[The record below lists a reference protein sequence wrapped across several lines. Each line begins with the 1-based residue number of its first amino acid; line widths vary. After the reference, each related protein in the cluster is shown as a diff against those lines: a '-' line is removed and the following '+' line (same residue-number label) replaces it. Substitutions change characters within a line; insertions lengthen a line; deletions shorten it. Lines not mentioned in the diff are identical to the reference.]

1 MPVFPR
7 QLPTSFVNGRRL
19 EMHGKG
25 EKQGCNTS
33 ADMRRRRQIVRAR
46 PGPLRYSK
54 SALPISKIRSFQ
66 AVQKRILS
74 AHCLPRIAASAFVVF
89 GVAVLIAAG
98 LTAGPQPAAAQQGF
112 GNFFSYQGPPKK
124 RVVRKRRAP
133 AASSETAQTTPE
145 GAKKAGAEKTASEKT
160 GPKGAVYAIV
170 SLPDQHMN
178 VYDATGRIASTRVS
192 TGQSGYRTPAGIYSV
207 IGKSRYHRSNIYSG
221 APMPWMQRITWSGI
235 AMHAGVVPG
244 YPASHGCIRLPYSFA
259 PVMFNLTKMGARVV
273 VVSRDTTPVDFAH
286 DFLPLPKMQP
296 APAGAQ
302 QAAAETPVKV
312 ASVDSEMT
320 TAAVPDTTTST
331 LLNPIAYAGMLKDK
345 ALADKTAADQTA
357 KDALAAAQAAGAE
370 ARQAVDDV
378 RAGEAAV
385 AGAEAKIAAIDAR
398 MTAPVAQPVAATP
411 TATGATTSESEK
423 ATAQADLNSARA
435 ALTEARAREAA
446 KTPGAFAAVEAWKRA
461 AAAATDASDLVDEAE
476 RRRSQVSV
484 FISRKE
490 GRIFI
495 RQNWKEV
502 WEAPVTFRDPDRPL
516 GTHIYTAAD
525 AAADGSAVKWVAIS
539 VPAEGQPPKETAARG
554 KDKQAAAQ
562 VADAPAP
569 ETAAGALDRIELPQ
583 GARERIAE
591 LLWTGGSLIVSDN
604 PRSYEMGE
612 YTDFIVLTR

>member
-1 MPVFPR
+1 
-7 QLPTSFVNGRRL
+7 
-19 EMHGKG
+19 
-25 EKQGCNTS
+25 
-33 ADMRRRRQIVRAR
+33 
-46 PGPLRYSK
+46 
-54 SALPISKIRSFQ
+54 
-66 AVQKRILS
+66 VQKRILS
-74 AHCLPRIAASAFVVF
+74 AHCLPRFAASTFAIF
-89 GVAVLIAAG
+89 GVAALIAAG
-98 LTAGPQPAAAQQGF
+98 LIAGTQPAAAQQGF
-112 GNFFSYQGPPKK
+112 GNFFSYQGTPKK

-133 AASSETAQTTPE
+133 AAETSSETAGASEAGAAASTAQKPD
-145 GAKKAGAEKTASEKT
+145 AKKSTETKKPAETKS
-160 GPKGAVYAIV
+160 GPQGFVYAVV

-178 VYDATGRIASTRVS
+178 VYDSTGRIASTRVS

-259 PVMFNLTKMGARVV
+259 PVMFNLTKVGARVV
-273 VVSRDTTPVDFAH
+273 VASRDTAPVDFAH

-296 APAGAQ
+296 TPAGTQ
-302 QAAAETPVKV
+302 QAAGEPPVKL
-312 ASVDSEMT
+312 ASIDSEMT
-320 TAAVPDTTTST
+320 TAAVPETATPA
-331 LLNPIAYAGMLKDK
+331 LLNPIAYAGVLKDR
-345 ALADKTAADQTA
+345 ALADKAVADQAA

-378 RAGEAAV
+378 RIGEAAV
-385 AGAEAKIAAIDAR
+385 TAAEAQIAAIDAR
-398 MTAPVAQPVAATP
+398 MAAPVAQPVAAAP
-411 TATGATTSESEK
+411 TTGTTSGEADKTAAQSEL
-423 ATAQADLNSARA
+423 TRAQA
-435 ALTEARAREAA
+435 TVVEARARVAIKSPA
-446 KTPGAFAAVEAWKRA
+446 AFAAVETWKRA
-461 AAAATDASDLVDEAE
+461 VAASEAAGNLVEEAD
-476 RRRSQVSV
+476 RRVSHVSV

-516 GTHIYTAAD
+516 GTHIYTATD
-525 AAADGSAVKWVAIS
+525 AATDGSAVKWTAIS
-539 VPAEGQPPKETAARG
+539 IPAEGQPPKEAAARG
-554 KDKQAAAQ
+554 KDKQAVAQ

-569 ETAAGALDRIELPQ
+569 ETAAGALDRIELPE

-591 LLWTGGSLIVSDN
+591 LLWTGGSLIVSDQ

>member
-1 MPVFPR
+1 
-7 QLPTSFVNGRRL
+7 
-19 EMHGKG
+19 
-25 EKQGCNTS
+25 
-33 ADMRRRRQIVRAR
+33 
-46 PGPLRYSK
+46 
-54 SALPISKIRSFQ
+54 
-66 AVQKRILS
+66 VQKRILS
-74 AHCLPRIAASAFVVF
+74 AHCLPRSAASTFAIF

-98 LTAGPQPAAAQQGF
+98 LTATTQPAAAQQGF

-124 RVVRKRRAP
+124 RVVRKRRTP
-133 AASSETAQTTPE
+133 AAEAPETAQTTPD
-145 GAKKAGAEKTASEKT
+145 GAKKTAEKAAAEKS

-170 SLPDQHMN
+170 SLPDQHMT

-192 TGQSGYRTPAGIYSV
+192 TGQSGFRTPAGIYSV

-273 VVSRDTTPVDFAH
+273 VASRDTAPVDFAH

-296 APAGAQ
+296 APAGTQ
-302 QAAAETPVKV
+302 EAAADTPVKV
-312 ASVDSEMT
+312 ASVGSEMT
-320 TAAVPDTTTST
+320 TATVPDTAAPK
-331 LLNPIAYAGMLKDK
+331 LLNPIAYAGVLKDK
-345 ALADKTAADQTA
+345 ALADKTVADQAA

-370 ARQAVDDV
+370 ARQALDDV
-378 RAGEAAV
+378 RAGEVSVAA
-385 AGAEAKIAAIDAR
+385 AEAKITAIDAR
-398 MTAPVAQPVAATP
+398 MAAPTAQPVATAPAT
-411 TATGATTSESEK
+411 TGANISESEK
-423 ATAQADLNSARA
+423 ATAQAELHSARA
-435 ALTEARAREAA
+435 ALTDARAREAA

-461 AAAATDASDLVDEAE
+461 AAAASDTSDLVEEAE
-476 RRRSQVSV
+476 RRSSQVSV

-502 WEAPVTFRDPDRPL
+502 WEAPVTFRDPDRLL
-516 GTHIYTAAD
+516 GTHIYTATD
-525 AAADGSAVKWVAIS
+525 AAADGSAVKWVAITI
-539 VPAEGQPPKETAARG
+539 PAEGQPPKEAAARSKD

-569 ETAAGALDRIELPQ
+569 ESAAGALDRIELPD

>member
-1 MPVFPR
+1 
-7 QLPTSFVNGRRL
+7 
-19 EMHGKG
+19 
-25 EKQGCNTS
+25 
-33 ADMRRRRQIVRAR
+33 
-46 PGPLRYSK
+46 
-54 SALPISKIRSFQ
+54 
-66 AVQKRILS
+66 VQKRILS
-74 AHCLPRIAASAFVVF
+74 AHCLPRIAASIFAIF
-89 GVAVLIAAG
+89 GVTVLVAG
-98 LTAGPQPAAAQQGF
+98 LTASTQPAAAQQGF
-112 GNFFSYQGPPKK
+112 GNFFSYQGAPKK

-133 AASSETAQTTPE
+133 AAETSPETAQTGPE
-145 GAKKAGAEKTASEKT
+145 GAKKAAPEKT

-178 VYDATGRIASTRVS
+178 VYDATGRITSTRVS

-273 VVSRDTTPVDFAH
+273 VASRDTVPVDFAH

-296 APAGAQ
+296 APAGTQ
-302 QAAAETPVKV
+302 QAAGETPVKV
-312 ASVDSEMT
+312 ASVDTEMT
-320 TAAVPDTTTST
+320 TAAVPDTATPAS
-331 LLNPIAYAGMLKDK
+331 LLNPVAYAGVLKDK
-345 ALADKTAADQTA
+345 ALADKTVADQAA
-357 KDALAAAQAAGAE
+357 KDALAAAQAAGAD

-385 AGAEAKIAAIDAR
+385 AGAEAKIAVIDAR
-398 MTAPVAQPVAATP
+398 MAAPMPQPVAAAPSTTGTMP
-411 TATGATTSESEK
+411 RETDKTAAQSEL
-423 ATAQADLNSARA
+423 TNAQA
-435 ALTEARAREAA
+435 ALVDARAREAIKSPA
-446 KTPGAFAAVEAWKRA
+446 AFTAVEAWKRA
-461 AAAATDASDLVDEAE
+461 ASAATDAADLVAEAD
-476 RRRSQVSV
+476 RRASQVSV
-484 FISRKE
+484 FISKKE

-502 WEAPVTFRDPDRPL
+502 WEAPVTFHDPDRPL
-516 GTHIYTAAD
+516 GTHIYTATD
-525 AAADGSAVKWVAIS
+525 AAPDGSAVKWTAIS
-539 VPAEGQPPKETAARG
+539 IPAEGQPPKEAATRS
-554 KDKQAAAQ
+554 KDKQATAQ

-569 ETAAGALDRIELPQ
+569 ETAAGALDRIELPE

-591 LLWTGGSLIVSDN
+591 LLWTGGSLIVSDH

>member
-1 MPVFPR
+1 M
-7 QLPTSFVNGRRL
+7 
-19 EMHGKG
+19 
-25 EKQGCNTS
+25 
-33 ADMRRRRQIVRAR
+33 
-46 PGPLRYSK
+46 
-54 SALPISKIRSFQ
+54 
-66 AVQKRILS
+66 QKRIPS
-74 AHCLPRIAASAFVVF
+74 AHCLPRFAARTFTAF
-89 GVAVLIAAG
+89 GVVVLIAMG
-98 LTAGPQPAAAQQGF
+98 LTASAQPAAAQQGF

-124 RVVRKRRAP
+124 RVVRKRRTP
-133 AASSETAQTTPE
+133 AAEASSDTAQTTPE
-145 GAKKAGAEKTASEKT
+145 GAKKAPTEKAASEKT

-192 TGQSGYRTPAGIYSV
+192 TGQSGFRTPPGIYSV

-273 VVSRDTTPVDFAH
+273 VASRDTAPVDFAH
-286 DFLPLPKMQP
+286 DFLPLPKMRP
-296 APAGAQ
+296 APTGTQ
-302 QAAAETPVKV
+302 QAAGETPVKV
-312 ASVDSEMT
+312 ASVGSEMT
-320 TAAVPDTTTST
+320 TAAVPDNTTPT
-331 LLNPIAYAGMLKDK
+331 LLNPIAYAGVLKDK
-345 ALADKTAADQTA
+345 ALADKTVADQAA

-385 AGAEAKIAAIDAR
+385 AGAEAQIAAINAR
-398 MTAPVAQPVAATP
+398 MAAPMAQPVAATP
-411 TATGATTSESEK
+411 ATTGATPSESEK
-423 ATAQADLNSARA
+423 AAAQAELNSARA
-435 ALTEARAREAA
+435 ALAEARARESA
-446 KTPGAFAAVEAWKRA
+446 KTPAAFAAVEAWKRA
-461 AAAATDASDLVDEAE
+461 ASAASDAANLVDEAD
-476 RRRSQVSV
+476 RRASQVSV

-516 GTHIYTAAD
+516 GTHIYTATD
-525 AAADGSAVKWVAIS
+525 AAADGSAVKWTAIS
-539 VPAEGQPPKETAARG
+539 IPAEGQPPKEAAALG
-554 KDKQAAAQ
+554 KDKHASAR
-562 VADAPAP
+562 VADPLPP
-569 ETAAGALDRIELPQ
+569 ETAAGALDRIELPE